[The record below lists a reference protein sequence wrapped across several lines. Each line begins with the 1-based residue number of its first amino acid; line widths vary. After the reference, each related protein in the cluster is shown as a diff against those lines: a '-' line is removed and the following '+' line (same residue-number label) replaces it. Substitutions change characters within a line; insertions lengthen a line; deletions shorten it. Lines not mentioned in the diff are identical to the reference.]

1 MTSRGK
7 KRYGNRKRG
16 RDKRRERE
24 IRPIIE
30 EEGDKGIG
38 VRTGEIER
46 REGEGKRG
54 EIAEGEA
61 EGEDTG
67 WGDLERRDI
76 ALEER

>member
-1 MTSRGK
+1 V
-7 KRYGNRKRG
+7 
-16 RDKRRERE
+16 
-24 IRPIIE
+24 
-30 EEGDKGIG
+30 GDKGTG

-46 REGEGKRG
+46 RERGGKDR

-76 ALEER
+76 AIEER